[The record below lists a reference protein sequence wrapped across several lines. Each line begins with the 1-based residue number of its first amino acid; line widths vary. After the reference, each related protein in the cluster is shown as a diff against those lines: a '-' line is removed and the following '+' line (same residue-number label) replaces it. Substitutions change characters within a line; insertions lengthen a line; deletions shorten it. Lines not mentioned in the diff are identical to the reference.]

1 MKLLPRQEK
10 FFGLFLNQVR
20 IIEEASRLLLEAV
33 RTGNSH
39 LSRAAARIQ
48 QLENEGDEIIHDIF
62 MRLNQTFITPLDPED
77 IHSISSRLDDV
88 LDGIE
93 DAAYRMTAYR
103 LEPIPPAV
111 VELCHVVHDCARS
124 LESAFV
130 ALNKDQSMVNDCI
143 EVNRLEPIPPTVIE
157 LCEVV
162 RDCAKAL
169 ERAFEKLDK
178 DEKLLD
184 DCIEVNR
191 LEDYAD
197 LLVRR
202 AVAELFQQEKDPIA
216 LIKNKE
222 IYEFLEDTTDRCE
235 DVADVLQNVV
245 VKNS

>member
-1 MKLLPRQEK
+1 MRLLPRQEK
-10 FFGLFLNQVR
+10 FFASFLGQVHL
-20 IIEEASRLLLEAV
+20 ITEASGILYDAV
-33 RTGNSH
+33 KEGNSH

-48 QLENEGDEIIHDIF
+48 QIEHEGDEIIHDIF
-62 MRLNQTFITPLDPED
+62 TRLNQTFITPLDPED
-77 IHSISSRLDDV
+77 IHALSSSLDDV

-93 DAAYRMTAYR
+93 DAAYRMVAYR
-103 LEPIPPAV
+103 L
-111 VELCHVVHDCARS
+111 D
-124 LESAFV
+124 
-130 ALNKDQSMVNDCI
+130 
-143 EVNRLEPIPPTVIE
+143 PIPPTVVE

-162 RDCAKAL
+162 RDCAVAL

-216 LIKNKE
+216 LIKKKE

>member
-1 MKLLPRQEK
+1 MRLLPRQEK
-10 FFGLFLNQVR
+10 FFASFLDQVR
-20 IIEEASRLLLEAV
+20 LINEASSILYDAV
-33 RTGNSH
+33 KEGNSH

-48 QLENEGDEIIHDIF
+48 QIEHEGDEIIHDTF
-62 MRLNQTFITPLDPED
+62 TRLNQTFITPLDPED
-77 IHSISSRLDDV
+77 IHALSSSLDDV

-93 DAAYRMTAYR
+93 DAAYRMVAYR
-103 LEPIPPAV
+103 LEPIPPTV
-111 VELCHVVHDCARS
+111 V
-124 LESAFV
+124 
-130 ALNKDQSMVNDCI
+130 
-143 EVNRLEPIPPTVIE
+143 E

-162 RDCAKAL
+162 RDCARSL
-169 ERAFEKLDK
+169 EKAFEKLDK

-216 LIKNKE
+216 LIKQKE

>member
-1 MKLLPRQEK
+1 MRLLPRQEK
-10 FFGLFLNQVR
+10 FFASFLDQVR
-20 IIEEASRLLLEAV
+20 LICEASSILYDAV
-33 RTGNSH
+33 KEGNSH

-48 QLENEGDEIIHDIF
+48 QIEHEGDEIIHDTF
-62 MRLNQTFITPLDPED
+62 TRLNQTFITPLDPED
-77 IHSISSRLDDV
+77 IHALSSSLDDV

-93 DAAYRMTAYR
+93 DAAYRMVAYR
-103 LEPIPPAV
+103 LEPIPPTV
-111 VELCHVVHDCARS
+111 V
-124 LESAFV
+124 
-130 ALNKDQSMVNDCI
+130 
-143 EVNRLEPIPPTVIE
+143 E

-162 RDCAKAL
+162 RDCAKSL
-169 ERAFEKLDK
+169 EKAFEKLDK

-216 LIKNKE
+216 LIKQKE